1 MSQQIY
7 DAISLQKWSLFSR
20 DVVFRPKSL
29 LVKEK
34 WFIWWYPHYPNPC
47 PSFNRGH
54 ILPYHAWTEIEH
66 SRELLFSWKFVSK
79 ILQVPFET
87 SPKRQVLKGDA
98 LPAGWFGRHRTAA
111 PWEEVQLVLSLWY
124 SVLST
129 TIVLLLCCYC
139 ATLTQLTATNSPQ
152 QLILSNTPHNPATP
166 LPLPSLLTPQQASP
180 LTPTNTPPPCDKLA
194 TTPWWAYWFFSR
206 TFAVVCNELIP
217 NRSEK
222 DKRRL

>member
-66 SRELLFSWKFVSK
+66 SRELLFHSRQLKVCFKGITDHQNIKCWKVTLCRLDDSEGIARQLPGRKCSWCSHCDT
-79 ILQVPFET
+79 QYNYRAT
-87 SPKRQVLKGDA
+87 N
-98 LPAGWFGRHRTAA
+98 
-111 PWEEVQLVLSLWY
+111 
-124 SVLST
+124 
-129 TIVLLLCCYC
+129 VLLLLRLTSPPP
-139 ATLTQLTATNSPQ
+139 TLPNSWY
-152 QLILSNTPHNPATP
+152 
-166 LPLPSLLTPQQASP
+166 SP
-180 LTPTNTPPPCDKLA
+180 TPP
-194 TTPWWAYWFFSR
+194 TT
-206 TFAVVCNELIP
+206 
-217 NRSEK
+217 
-222 DKRRL
+222 